1 MNISKSISGLCIIS
15 ILMSG
20 ALVFCSAADEIVDAF
35 QYDDPQELDLQIE
48 HVKGGDTTAF
58 LSPVNTLQA
67 ALDLDMVDLIEPT
80 FAWGSAKNLVSMFQE
95 GSVGLPKDRE
105 KEAVLNIRFKD
116 SYTGGRTLESLVFV
130 IGGDIGNR
138 NLYDFD
144 MLYSAV
150 QTPSDFVHFFS
161 AQDKGPNA
169 GMTGHANKNP
179 GTGLRV
185 SGFKEQVRDVHT
197 LRIVIRNVTGIATS
211 YMKITAD
218 FDSGPAG
225 NSIEKRL
232 GKLGRIERP
241 LESEASATL
250 MFTDKKIHT
259 FSQGMGWNLYMHDGV
274 PGPAAPWWDT
284 FFNLLEWAGCEWVR
298 VPVHF
303 SEWEPENDN
312 DDPFE
317 INWSALRFDQGK
329 LKNEI
334 EIWRRLDQR
343 GIDVL
348 LCNWKFMTRWMS
360 AMAHNN
366 PGKDIGDDWHHTA
379 PYSGEEIGESYAA
392 LILHLQQNEGI
403 DNIRYVSIINEPS
416 SSMRGYG
423 KAFWD
428 LYPGMDKA
436 LRHYGLRDTVS
447 IVGPE
452 LCGGPN
458 ALSGTLE
465 KNADAAKYIDVLADH
480 AYSVG
485 FDYNPGPSVKA
496 GVAGYA
502 EAIQTLGKL
511 QGREA
516 TFVLSEFGG
525 RASGSS
531 DESFTDSLSNAEQ
544 TVRFIN
550 AGMDGELRW
559 NWGRVDSSSFSIHRP
574 FLLGKDGEMVP
585 NPSVI
590 YPEAI
595 LSRYIRSGWEVME
608 ITVDG
613 ARDENSVPRIWAA
626 CLRSTDKKNTTVLL
640 VNDGFE
646 VKELTLD
653 NMPTKQF
660 NVLHVT
666 GPIPKGIEQDEP
678 LQFTEG
684 KASINVAPRS
694 IYVLTTM
701 APGDLEFPKRQA
713 IMARLCQQGFVSE
726 GNTTRLQHVLANAR
740 DGKPVTVGV
749 IGGSITGGAGASNW
763 GKSYSPLVLNW
774 WKKTFPQSKITFVG
788 AGIGGTGSMYGAL
801 RAHEHLLPKQPDFV
815 ITEFAVNDDSSRTR
829 QETLEGLTRQILNQP
844 NQPTNLMLFMLH
856 NRDGQPSNAQ
866 EAQQAIGQHYDLPML
881 SFRNAVWPEIE
892 AGRYDWSDVLADQVH
907 PNDNGHAISAGLVT
921 QFLETVLDTLPE
933 ASELPEIPAVPEP
946 LFTDTFEHVKLYRA
960 GQAETRRN
968 DGWTVEKG
976 DWRGPWWASDKP
988 GSVLELKVE
997 GDTLLV

>member
-179 GTGLRV
+179 GAGLRV

-197 LRIVIRNVTGIATS
+197 LRIVIRSVTGIATS

-241 LESEASATL
+241 LESEASASL

-334 EIWRRLDQR
+334 EIWRRVDQR

-348 LCNWKFMTRWMS
+348 LGNWKFMTRWMS

-366 PGKDIGDDWHHTA
+366 PGKDIGDDWFHTA
-379 PYSGEEIGESYAA
+379 PYSGEEIGESYEIEEG
-392 LILHLQQNEGI
+392 LVENE
-403 DNIRYVSIINEPS
+403 IIVTN
-416 SSMRGYG
+416 G
-423 KAFWD
+423 AF
-428 LYPGMDKA
+428 
-436 LRHYGLRDTVS
+436 TV
-447 IVGPE
+447 
-452 LCGGPN
+452 
-458 ALSGTLE
+458 
-465 KNADAAKYIDVLADH
+465 DAAA
-480 AYSVG
+480 
-485 FDYNPGPSVKA
+485 
-496 GVAGYA
+496 
-502 EAIQTLGKL
+502 QL
-511 QGREA
+511 QGKK
-516 TFVLSEFGG
+516 SMM
-525 RASGSS
+525 
-531 DESFTDSLSNAEQ
+531 N
-544 TVRFIN
+544 
-550 AGMDGELRW
+550 
-559 NWGRVDSSSFSIHRP
+559 
-574 FLLGKDGEMVP
+574 
-585 NPSVI
+585 NP
-590 YPEAI
+590 
-595 LSRYIRSGWEVME
+595 
-608 ITVDG
+608 
-613 ARDENSVPRIWAA
+613 
-626 CLRSTDKKNTTVLL
+626 
-640 VNDGFE
+640 
-646 VKELTLD
+646 
-653 NMPTKQF
+653 
-660 NVLHVT
+660 
-666 GPIPKGIEQDEP
+666 
-678 LQFTEG
+678 
-684 KASINVAPRS
+684 
-694 IYVLTTM
+694 
-701 APGDLEFPKRQA
+701 
-713 IMARLCQQGFVSE
+713 
-726 GNTTRLQHVLANAR
+726 
-740 DGKPVTVGV
+740 
-749 IGGSITGGAGASNW
+749 
-763 GKSYSPLVLNW
+763 
-774 WKKTFPQSKITFVG
+774 
-788 AGIGGTGSMYGAL
+788 
-801 RAHEHLLPKQPDFV
+801 
-815 ITEFAVNDDSSRTR
+815 
-829 QETLEGLTRQILNQP
+829 
-844 NQPTNLMLFMLH
+844 
-856 NRDGQPSNAQ
+856 
-866 EAQQAIGQHYDLPML
+866 
-881 SFRNAVWPEIE
+881 
-892 AGRYDWSDVLADQVH
+892 
-907 PNDNGHAISAGLVT
+907 
-921 QFLETVLDTLPE
+921 
-933 ASELPEIPAVPEP
+933 
-946 LFTDTFEHVKLYRA
+946 
-960 GQAETRRN
+960 
-968 DGWTVEKG
+968 
-976 DWRGPWWASDKP
+976 
-988 GSVLELKVE
+988 
-997 GDTLLV
+997 